1 MPATRIEVPGYGT
14 VTVEGPKGRGR
25 WVMREASHVGQVPAS
40 PFDIID
46 AVRTLLR
53 GEDTGPECD
62 DNAVLL
68 GDVLTVVGAIG
79 ALVDQARAHN
89 ANNSDSDTL
98 DHLDL
103 RAVAQFSR
111 RLASFAQVALNH
123 IEVIEIE
130 QAELWGDAGAV
141 AAE

>member
-1 MPATRIEVPGYGT
+1 MRRQRGAARRRAD
-14 VTVEGPKGRGR
+14 GRGHR
-25 WVMREASHVGQVPAS
+25 R
-40 PFDIID
+40 
-46 AVRTLLR
+46 
-53 GEDTGPECD
+53 
-62 DNAVLL
+62 L
-68 GDVLTVVGAIG
+68 GG
-79 ALVDQARAHN
+79 QARAHN